1 MRAEICK
8 ENYKTLLLID
18 GIKSVAVLHD
28 LLQILKEIA
37 FCIRL
42 NLRLISLFI
51 FLFSTFYK
59 RVLNQENS
67 IMEIYPLCGIFWLIL
82 NLKDYTVCHLVAGDQ
97 EVGESEEGEERE
109 VLVCHVVW
117 YYELLIHQ
125 HQHFGGDEEKLLR
138 QQFRLHQ

>member
-1 MRAEICK
+1 
-8 ENYKTLLLID
+8 
-18 GIKSVAVLHD
+18 
-28 LLQILKEIA
+28 
-37 FCIRL
+37 
-42 NLRLISLFI
+42 
-51 FLFSTFYK
+51 
-59 RVLNQENS
+59 
-67 IMEIYPLCGIFWLIL
+67 MEIYPLCGIFWLIL
-82 NLKDYTVCHLVAGDQ
+82 NLKDYMVCHLVAGDQ